1 MVIPSC
7 ARSRRLLSSVYF
19 KSLKRL
25 RNPLLP
31 REAKRF
37 LPGGEKMRWSTGIIL
52 FVDGDDEALKTI
64 RESLTAVT
72 DHVILHATTTQE
84 AVAVLSRLS
93 YYTVDLLVIDLE
105 LPDETGLGGIFGLLT
120 TPGCRRKA
128 SKIIA
133 LAKTSRQDESFLGQV
148 YSLGVDAVLP
158 KPASAE
164 QLVAAGLHI

>member
-1 MVIPSC
+1 
-7 ARSRRLLSSVYF
+7 
-19 KSLKRL
+19 
-25 RNPLLP
+25 
-31 REAKRF
+31 
-37 LPGGEKMRWSTGIIL
+37 MRWSTGIIL

-72 DHVILHATTTQE
+72 DHIILHATTTQE

-93 YYTVDLLVIDLE
+93 YYILDLLVIDLE

-133 LAKTSRQDESFLGQV
+133 LAKTPHQDKSFLGQF
-148 YSLGVDAVLP
+148 YSLGVDAILP
-158 KPASAE
+158 KPTSAE
-164 QLVAAGLHI
+164 QIGCHGIAHPVRKEWP